1 MRCCDLWLFV
11 CLTHFLFYISAG
23 FVAGQ
28 GRQYGFA
35 GENVD
40 PLQAK
45 LSYPISVYSDF
56 KATSPYYGNL
66 YIAELGRCTIR
77 MISAS
82 NGLMSTI
89 VGIAGR
95 CEPSD
100 NGAALSRTLNQPHSI
115 YGDSDGNLVIADTGN
130 HVLRQ
135 YTMVTGQLT
144 TIAGTGLV
152 SSEVSNEDDG
162 DIIVNGVSPLQM
174 NLSQPFGVWL
184 DKMNNIFIS
193 EGNGTAI
200 RMINSYDKKVYT
212 ISDVSNSSEEV
223 APSVLFQNTGRGI
236 YGEQNEEM
244 NVLFIADALRNVIFS
259 ISLPF
264 FPTAIPTAIPS
275 TRPSAIPTSPPTMT
289 PSANPSILPTCN
301 PTTLAPTT
309 LPTVSLTTVPTIVQ
323 TIRSAGRV
331 YTVAGGGT
339 LLGASGDG
347 GPATSAQLYFY
358 ENPSLWRIS
367 TGALY
372 IAEDNNKCI
381 RKVVNGII
389 TTFAGVCGSTGNTG
403 DNGPATSAM
412 MTTATSL
419 WSDGI
424 YLYFTSNRLR
434 KVHLTTGIITA
445 VAGGGTVYPTVDGV
459 AASSARVNQPYAV
472 WGNSYAVYFGDS
484 GACCMHSVRN
494 NVVRL
499 ELGGT
504 PGEWCTSSVIRG
516 MRIFRGIPNVVT
528 YSDGTQEDRSLMYV
542 LDGWGI
548 FSYDLGSKTVVRIA
562 GSQTASI
569 TAVNG
574 TVVSPNVYIPAYS
587 IYLDSSNQNIFVQ
600 ESKRIGYIDAVT
612 KIYWILGGYGQDY
625 SNGISPLNAKIS
637 SAMNMFVDTTNNNI
651 YYVERGGLV
660 RVVTTGGVY

>member
-1 MRCCDLWLFV
+1 M
-11 CLTHFLFYISAG
+11 G
-23 FVAGQ
+23 G
-28 GRQYGFA
+28 
-35 GENVD
+35 
-40 PLQAK
+40 
-45 LSYPISVYSDF
+45 
-56 KATSPYYGNL
+56 
-66 YIAELGRCTIR
+66 
-77 MISAS
+77 
-82 NGLMSTI
+82 
-89 VGIAGR
+89 VG
-95 CEPSD
+95 D
-100 NGAALSRTLNQPHSI
+100 
-115 YGDSDGNLVIADTGN
+115 
-130 HVLRQ
+130 
-135 YTMVTGQLT
+135 
-144 TIAGTGLV
+144 
-152 SSEVSNEDDG
+152 EDDG
-162 DIIVNGVSPLQM
+162 DMIVNGVSPLQV

-200 RMINSYDKKVYT
+200 RMINSYDKKLYT

-223 APSVLFQNTGRGI
+223 SPSVLFQNTGRGI
-236 YGEQNEEM
+236 YGKQSEEM

-264 FPTAIPTAIPS
+264 FPTVIPTTIPS
-275 TRPSAIPTSPPTMT
+275 PRPSAIPTTTPTMT
-289 PSANPSILPTCN
+289 PSANPSISPSCN

-309 LPTVSLTTVPTIVQ
+309 LPTLPVVAAPTTVQ
-323 TIRSAGRV
+323 TIRSTGHV

-347 GPATSAQLYFY
+347 GPSTSAKLYFY

-372 IAEDNNKCI
+372 IAEDNNRCI
-381 RKVVNGII
+381 RKVVSGII
-389 TTFAGVCGSTGNTG
+389 TTFAGICGSNGNSG

-445 VAGGGTVYPTVDGV
+445 VAGGGTVYPTTDGV
-459 AASSARVNQPYAV
+459 AASSARINQPYAV

-494 NVVRL
+494 DIVRFV
-499 ELGGT
+499 LGGT
-504 PGEWCTSSVIRG
+504 PGVWCTSSVISG

-528 YSDGTQEDRSLMYV
+528 YSNGTQQDRSLMYI
-542 LDGWGI
+542 LDDWGV
-548 FSYDLGSKTVVRIA
+548 FTYDLGSKTVIRIS
-562 GSQTASI
+562 GSLTASI

-574 TVVSPNVYIPAYS
+574 TVVSPNVYISAYS
-587 IYLDSSNQNIFVQ
+587 IFLDSSNQNIFVQ
-600 ESKRIGYIDAVT
+600 EDKRIGYIDAVT

-660 RVVTTGGVY
+660 RVVTTTGVY